1 MIPGK
6 AHQNAE
12 AERNGSREEIITG
25 LRISKRPRSL
35 VECLQAL
42 FMPEDCFRLPT
53 KSDEVFF
60 FITRI
65 SSQTRSVNY
74 FVCVPRQPIMM
85 ESSEKQDLQKWSST
99 SICDPNK

>member
-35 VECLQAL
+35 VECLRAL

-60 FITRI
+60 FYHAYIFANKIGQLFRVRTETTYNDGVIGKTRP
-65 SSQTRSVNY
+65 TKVEFYFDMRS
-74 FVCVPRQPIMM
+74 
-85 ESSEKQDLQKWSST
+85 
-99 SICDPNK
+99 